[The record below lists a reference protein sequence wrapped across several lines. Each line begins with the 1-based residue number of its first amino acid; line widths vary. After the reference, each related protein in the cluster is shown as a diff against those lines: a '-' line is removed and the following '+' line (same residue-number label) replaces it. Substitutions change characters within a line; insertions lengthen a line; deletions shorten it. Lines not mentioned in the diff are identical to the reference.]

1 LTLQSD
7 LLEEFKL
14 DSLDK
19 VEVVVAIEE
28 EFGLELPNE
37 LFDEFPSLDGI
48 AKYLSKLKHEKSK
61 IY

>member
-7 LLEEFKL
+7 LHEEFKL

-19 VEVVVAIEE
+19 VEVLVAIEE

-37 LFDEFPSLDGI
+37 IFDNVTSLDKI
-48 AKYLSKLKHEKSK
+48 ANYLFKLKQEKSK
-61 IY
+61 II